1 MTKFVNAA
9 AFYSTS
15 VSNSIGINVY
25 DYSTSL
31 YSDAW
36 KYNLKINADSKCS
49 SLLSMLMSPF
59 NITVGTREII
69 LDVT

>member
-36 KYNLKINADSKCS
+36 KYNLKINADSTCS
-49 SLLSMLMSPF
+49 FLLSMLMSPF

-69 LDVT
+69 LDVI